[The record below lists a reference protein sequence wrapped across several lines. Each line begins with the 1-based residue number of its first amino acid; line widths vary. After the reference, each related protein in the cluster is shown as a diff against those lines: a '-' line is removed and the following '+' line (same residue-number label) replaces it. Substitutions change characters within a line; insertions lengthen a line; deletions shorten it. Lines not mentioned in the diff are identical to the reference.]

1 MVYERKEWQIFVNT
15 TFETLC
21 TINSEFLDQL
31 VNFNLLWNIM
41 YLVAKSA
48 WRSSRRC
55 VSLKILFL
63 MWKPKVRFLIKGLW
77 WLMCIMGQLNPLL
90 YFPKFLPYTSRC
102 LKQPVPFSIVCY
114 VLPMRSTGLI
124 SITFSPAS
132 CSCPV
137 FCLVSYR
144 HTHSIYTIFPPGA
157 REGDMM

>member
-41 YLVAKSA
+41 YLVAKST

-63 MWKPKVRFLIKGLW
+63 MWKPKVSFLIKGLW
-77 WLMCIMGQLNPLL
+77 
-90 YFPKFLPYTSRC
+90 
-102 LKQPVPFSIVCY
+102 
-114 VLPMRSTGLI
+114 
-124 SITFSPAS
+124 
-132 CSCPV
+132 
-137 FCLVSYR
+137 
-144 HTHSIYTIFPPGA
+144 
-157 REGDMM
+157 